1 MPEQPD
7 DIASRWEA
15 GERVFSFSTS
25 GSTGAPKT
33 IEHPRAL
40 LEWSARQTGKAIQ
53 VRQDDHQLIC
63 LPLDKTAGFMQV
75 VRSLV
80 WKIPM
85 TIVAPSADPIS
96 GLPAHH
102 PFTVVSLTP
111 MQLRAVMQ
119 TDTGRHRLRRFRVI
133 LIGGEAVQ
141 ADLESTCLAAG
152 VDFLHTYGMTETA
165 SHIALRR
172 AGTTGFRL
180 LDGVQIQVD
189 EADGHLAIA
198 LEDFPEM
205 GWLHTRDLVELLPDG
220 AFRLIGRLDNAINSG
235 GIKIIP
241 EPVEMALAESGLF
254 PGRSL
259 ALIGMH
265 DAQFGQRCVLAVS
278 GEPSQ
283 PDWSALRAVCE
294 KVQRYSTPRAVF
306 FLTAW
311 PVSDNGKLLRREILA
326 ILAGGMAIE
335 SAERS

>member
-7 DIASRWEA
+7 DIAGRWEA
-15 GERVFSFSTS
+15 GERFFSFNTS

-33 IEHPRAL
+33 IQHTRAL
-40 LEWSARQTGKAIQ
+40 LEWSALQTGKAIQ
-53 VRQDDHQLIC
+53 VRQHDHQLIC

-96 GLPAHH
+96 GLPAEH

-111 MQLRAVMQ
+111 MQLSAVMH
-119 TDTGRHRLRRFRVI
+119 TDTGRDRLRRFRVI

-141 ADLESTCLAAG
+141 ADLESTCLDAG

-172 AGTTGFRL
+172 AGTAGFRL
-180 LDGVQIQVD
+180 LDGVQIQVN

-205 GWLHTRDLVELLPDG
+205 GWLHTRDLAERLPDG
-220 AFRLIGRLDNAINSG
+220 TFRLIGRLDNAINSG
-235 GIKIIP
+235 GVKIIP
-241 EPVEMALAESGLF
+241 EPVESALAESGLL

-259 ALIGMH
+259 ALIGMP

-306 FLTAW
+306 FLAEW

-326 ILAGGMAIE
+326 ILASGMAIE